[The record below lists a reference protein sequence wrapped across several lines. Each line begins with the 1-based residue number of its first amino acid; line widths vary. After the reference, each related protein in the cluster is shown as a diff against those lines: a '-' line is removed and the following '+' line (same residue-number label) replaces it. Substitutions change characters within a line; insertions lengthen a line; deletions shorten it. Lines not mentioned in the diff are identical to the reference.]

1 MEMKFLVRFVS
12 IACIVAAG
20 FAQAASPFEKNVNS
34 LLGVWFQSWDKVN
47 GATVLRIVNV
57 LNYDDKSATFVAYL
71 GDPRDTQR
79 EVKSIK
85 AYPEGDSIR
94 LELASVAGS
103 QVTAVLQ
110 GNDSLAGTFK
120 PPVGQ
125 AFSLNLARSSL
136 VDVQKWG
143 ATHPFA
149 KVRGTRDSAIELVF
163 VSARDCPSCLGWEQ
177 ENLEKGKLKQSS
189 EWPHLKFTMLKRESL
204 KGFLSMDD
212 VPGHL
217 KPVFEQ
223 FPKGSM
229 AFKGTPFFVLVV
241 NGSIRAQGWGPAP
254 YETQILPNIQAVVRE
269 KVADAGT

>member
-1 MEMKFLVRFVS
+1 MTVLARFILVVF
-12 IACIVAAG
+12 IAAAG
-20 FAQAASPFEKNVNS
+20 VAHAASPFEKSVNS
-34 LLGVWFQSWDKVN
+34 LLGVWFQSWDKAN
-47 GATVLRIVNV
+47 RATVLRIVNV
-57 LNYDDKSATFVAYL
+57 LNFDDKSATYVAYL
-71 GDPRDTQR
+71 GDPRDAQR

-85 AYPEGDSIR
+85 AYSEGDGIR
-94 LELASVAGS
+94 LELTSAAGS
-103 QVTAVLQ
+103 QVAVVLQ
-110 GNDSLAGTFK
+110 GNDMLVGTLK
-120 PPVGQ
+120 PATGQ
-125 AFSLNLARSSL
+125 PFSLNLARSSL

-149 KVRGTRDSAIELVF
+149 KVRGTKDSAIELVF
-163 VSARDCPSCLGWEQ
+163 VSARDCPSCFGWEQ
-177 ENLEKGKLKQSS
+177 ENLEKGKLKQSA

-217 KPVFEQ
+217 KPVFEK

-241 NGSIRAQGWGPAP
+241 NGSIRSQGWGPVP